1 MATGPDGGKR
11 RVSYFYEPKIGDY
24 YCGVN
29 QPTKPQRIRVTHNL
43 VLSYNLHRYMEI
55 NRPDLAAAS
64 DFEKFHSPEYVEFL
78 KSVTPETLDDPS
90 VSQNLKRFNVDVDW
104 DGPVFHNLFD
114 YCRAYAGGSISAAA
128 KLNRQE
134 ADIAINWAGGMHH
147 VKKDKASGFGYVN
160 DVVLGILELLK
171 VFKRVLYIDIGFPHG
186 NGVEE
191 AFKDTDRVMTVSF
204 HKAGDTGDIS
214 DIGEGKGQ
222 YCSLNAPLKDGLDDF
237 TLRSLFVPVIH
248 RAMEI
253 YQPEVIV
260 LQCGADSLAGDPL
273 GTFNLSIKGHGD
285 CLQYVRSLN
294 VPLMVLGGGGYTLPN
309 VARCWCYETAIAVGV
324 QLDNDLPA
332 NDYMKYFR
340 PDYNLHV
347 LPTNRQNLNTPGD
360 IMTMRERLLAQLS
373 QVMHAP
379 SVQFQDTPSSS
390 QATEAAEADMEK
402 RQNPSTLSGNPS
414 YESDCNED

>member
-1 MATGPDGGKR
+1 MASGPDGGKR

-24 YCGVN
+24 YYGVN

-43 VLSYNLHRYMEI
+43 ILSYNLHRYMEI
-55 NRPDLAAAS
+55 NRPDFATAS
-64 DFEKFHSPEYVEFL
+64 DFEKFHSPEYVDFL
-78 KSVTPETLDDPS
+78 KSVTPERLDDPS

-114 YCRAYAGGSISAAA
+114 YCCAYAGGSISAAA
-128 KLNRQE
+128 KLNRGE

-147 VKKDKASGFGYVN
+147 VKKDKASGFGFVN
-160 DVVLGILELLK
+160 DVVLAILELLK
-171 VFKRVLYIDIGFPHG
+171 VFKRVLYIEIGFPHG
-186 NGVEE
+186 DGVEK

-204 HKAGDTGDIS
+204 HKAGDTGDIY
-214 DIGEGKGQ
+214 DFGGGKGQ
-222 YCSLNAPLKDGLDDF
+222 YYSLNAPLKDGLDDSS
-237 TLRSLFVPVIH
+237 LRSLFVPVIH
-248 RAMEI
+248 RAVEL

-260 LQCGADSLAGDPL
+260 LQCGADSLAGDPF

-309 VARCWCYETAIAVGV
+309 VARCWCYETAIAVGE

-340 PDYNLHV
+340 PHYKLHI

-360 IMTMRERLLAQLS
+360 TLTMREKLVTQLS
-373 QVMHAP
+373 QVMHAH
-379 SVQFQDTPSSS
+379 SVQFHDTPSSS
-390 QATEAAEADMEK
+390 QATEEVK
-402 RQNPSTLSGNPS
+402 
-414 YESDCNED
+414 